1 MDGRHPREL
10 DFCIDYEQLA
20 TFGFDQK
27 TGFNIR
33 TAVRILIVGQLTRI
47 AERITTAGM
56 HDLLFAIADS
66 GGAVRMLFDGQ
77 DVAQISD
84 GLHGEIF
91 GDAGW
96 ITRFSKYPSQVEIER
111 SKWAKEQIQKMVG
124 KKDDNVA

>member
-1 MDGRHPREL
+1 
-10 DFCIDYEQLA
+10 
-20 TFGFDQK
+20 
-27 TGFNIR
+27 
-33 TAVRILIVGQLTRI
+33 
-47 AERITTAGM
+47 
-56 HDLLFAIADS
+56 
-66 GGAVRMLFDGQ
+66 MLFDGQ